1 VRIARVNFPSG
12 RKPRLPPF
20 SLIFETD
27 MSDAYSSSDTQ
38 RRFGGLERL
47 YGPDG
52 LARLH
57 AARITVAGIGGV
69 GSWCAEALARSGV
82 GALDLID
89 LDHIA
94 ESNINRQLHA
104 LSETLGQAKVMAMA
118 QRVHGINP
126 TCRVGMVDDFVSPEN
141 VADIIPADT
150 GLIVDCTDQAPAKI
164 AMILEARRRAIPIL
178 VCGGAGGKTNPLALR
193 GGDLSAAVND
203 ALLSKLRNTLR
214 RRHRYPK
221 ASDHAGKVRKRVPKM
236 GVHALWFDQPVLLPA
251 QWMARNSDAAGDD
264 ALAGIAD
271 GRLELGQI
279 AAHAPQASVLQGL
292 SCAGYGSAVTVTAT
306 MGMAAANEALQW
318 LMAGRFT
325 A

>member
-1 VRIARVNFPSG
+1 MP
-12 RKPRLPPF
+12 
-20 SLIFETD
+20 
-27 MSDAYSSSDTQ
+27 DAYSSIDTQ
-38 RRFGGLERL
+38 RRFAGLERL
-47 YGPDG
+47 YGPG
-52 LARLH
+52 SLSRLSSARV
-57 AARITVAGIGGV
+57 TVAGIGGV

-82 GALDLID
+82 GALGLID

-104 LSETLGQAKVMAMA
+104 LSETLGQAKVVAMA

-126 TCRVGMVDDFVSPEN
+126 ECQVGMIDDFVSPEN

-150 GLIVDCTDQAPAKI
+150 QLIVDCTDQAPAKI

-193 GGDLSAAVND
+193 AGDLSAAVND

-214 RRHRYPK
+214 RQHRYPK

-251 QWMARNSDAAGDD
+251 QWLRSGSDAVSNGD

-271 GRLELGQI
+271 GRQELGQM
-279 AAHAPQASVLQGL
+279 ATHAPQAAALQGL
-292 SCAGYGSAVTVTAT
+292 SCAGYGSGVTITAT
-306 MGMAAANEALQW
+306 MGMAAANEAIQW
-318 LMAGRFT
+318 LLTGRFT
-325 A
+325 Q